1 MKIKVNDKNNELISF
16 FNKNLGWHKAR
27 IKFLSVLII
36 TMIKLQTVNFVKLSQ
51 GFQSSAK
58 LDSNLRRIQRFFAE
72 YKLCF
77 DSIFRLLFSFIPKD
91 IPYKL
96 CLDRT
101 NWKFGQSNI
110 NILMLSVAYQGVSF
124 PVMWTL
130 LNKRGNSN
138 SVERSNLINKYIELF
153 GIERIDSLLADR
165 EFIGEDWFDKLIFH
179 GIPFYIRIKE
189 NMIID
194 VPGKGKKKA
203 HWIFNNLPLN
213 TAKFYE
219 KIVSYRGRMMFLS
232 GIKSFNHLN
241 KIEFTIIATYKRDY
255 KALDEYKIRWQI
267 ETMFKA
273 FKTSGF
279 NLEDTHLTDIER
291 LSKLIAIVSIAFSW
305 AYNIGVY
312 VNKNV
317 KNITIKKHGRRA
329 KSIFK
334 YGLEYFAHSIMNSI
348 TINYKICLKVLS
360 CTYVKFI
367 KFILDGIG

>member
-16 FNKNLGWHKAR
+16 FKKNLGWHKAR
-27 IKFLSVLII
+27 IKFLSSLVI
-36 TMIKLQTVNFVKLSQ
+36 TMIKLQTVNFIKLSQ
-51 GFQSSAK
+51 GFESQAK
-58 LDSNLRRIQRFFAE
+58 LESNLRRIQRFFAE
-72 YKLCF
+72 YKICY
-77 DSIFRLLFSFIPKD
+77 DTVYKLLFSFIPKD

-101 NWKFGQSNI
+101 NWKFGKSNI

-138 SVERSNLINKYIELF
+138 SQERSNLINKYIELF

-165 EFIGEDWFDKLIFH
+165 EFIGEDWFDKLIYH
-179 GIPFYIRIKE
+179 GIPFYIRLKR

-203 HWIFNNLPLN
+203 FWMFNNLPLN

-219 KIVSYRGRMMFLS
+219 KIVSFRGRMMFLS
-232 GIKSFNHLN
+232 GIKSLN
-241 KIEFTIIATYKRDY
+241 SKNEIEFTIIATYKRDFN
-255 KALDEYKIRWQI
+255 ALNEYRIRWQI

-273 FKTSGF
+273 FKSSGF
-279 NLEDTHLTDIER
+279 NLEDTHITEIER

-312 VNKNV
+312 VNK
-317 KNITIKKHGRRA
+317 KIKAIEIKKHGRRA
-329 KSIFK
+329 KSVFK
-334 YGLEYFAHSIMNSI
+334 HGLGYFAHSIMNSLSS
-348 TINYKICLKVLS
+348 NYEICIKVLS
-360 CTYVKFI
+360 CT
-367 KFILDGIG
+367 